1 MNKQTKLILLVG
13 VGYLGFLAYRA
24 YTTIKN
30 LKFNITGVRFSIIRS
45 RMALGGTLF
54 VDLVN
59 PVNQTIEL
67 SEIRGTVTDTSG
79 NLIGDYKTGAI
90 SLKPGVNSIR
100 ISWGSRSTA
109 VLIPIIT
116 GMLKGKYPTLVLN
129 TVMTY
134 KGIPIPT
141 TYKLNTG
148 AYIPSL
154 DLNA

>member
-1 MNKQTKLILLVG
+1 MNKQTKLILLAG
-13 VGYLGFLAYRA
+13 VGYVGFLAYRA

-30 LKFNITGVRFSIIRS
+30 LKFNITGVRFSIIKS

-59 PVNQTIEL
+59 PVNQTIEI

-90 SLKPGVNSIR
+90 SLKPGINSIR
-100 ISWGSRSTA
+100 ISWGSRSTT
-109 VLIPIIT
+109 VLIPIVT

-148 AYIPSL
+148 AYIPTL